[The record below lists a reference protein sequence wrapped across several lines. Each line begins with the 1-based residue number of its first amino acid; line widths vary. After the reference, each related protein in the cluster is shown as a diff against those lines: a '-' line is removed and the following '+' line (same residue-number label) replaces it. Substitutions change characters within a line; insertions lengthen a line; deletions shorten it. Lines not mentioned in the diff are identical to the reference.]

1 MALQKAVDSL
11 KNTYPGIALVSK
23 ANRWEVSIPMELRE
37 GHEAHFAQVTRRYIE
52 FYKKQKIPNW
62 EITNMLTKYHLTTTA
77 LELAQGTD

>member
-1 MALQKAVDSL
+1 MNL
-11 KNTYPGIALVSK
+11 GIGIVASG
-23 ANRWEVSIPMELRE
+23 AIAEVHAACIEAQSN
-37 GHEAHFAQVTRRYIE
+37 AHFAQVTRRFIE